1 MNSHLL
7 GQGKTIV
14 FCGVLSLNVL
24 IIQELRNYGFKVI
37 SIHEELDKKYI
48 FHYPNIRSFLY
59 AKYRKIFCHDRE
71 TSKKAKYQFRRQ
83 KFFDILKDKKIDYAL
98 FLRADVLDDELLKE
112 IKNQT
117 TNGMINY
124 QFDGL
129 HRYPDIYSKI
139 NIFNRFFVFDYQD
152 LHRYPNL
159 LPTTNFYF
167 EPHTELSNNGKI
179 YFLAVHHD
187 SRTHLINQFTAY
199 AKNNH
204 LSLDFNIAFAKKER
218 QGDYKTPEVINFLN
232 KVISFN
238 DNIVRSQ
245 QSAILADFVI
255 NEHKGLSFRV
265 FEAIGY
271 QKKLITTNETVK
283 LYDFYHPNNIFV
295 YNGENHNEL
304 TEFLKLPYFPID
316 ENIRQKYSFANWV
329 RYVLDIPPYQKIEL
343 PEY

>member
-1 MNSHLL
+1 M
-7 GQGKTIV
+7 
-14 FCGVLSLNVL
+14 F
-24 IIQELRNYGFKVI
+24 
-37 SIHEELDKKYI
+37 
-48 FHYPNIRSFLY
+48 
-59 AKYRKIFCHDRE
+59 
-71 TSKKAKYQFRRQ
+71 FRG
-83 KFFDILKDKKIDYAL
+83 DL
-98 FLRADVLDDELLKE
+98 LDDELLKE

-139 NIFNRFFVFDYQD
+139 NIFDRFFVFDYQD
-152 LHRYPNL
+152 LYRYPDL

-167 EPHTELSNNGKI
+167 KPHRELLNNGKI

-199 AKNNH
+199 AKRHH
-204 LSLDFNIAFAKKER
+204 LSLDFNIVFATNEQKD
-218 QGDYKTPEVINFLN
+218 DYKTPEVIDFLD

-245 QSAILADFVI
+245 QSSVLADFVI

-283 LYDFYHPNNIFV
+283 FYDFYHPNNIFI

-304 TEFLKLPYFPID
+304 TKFLKLPYFPID
-316 ENIRQKYSFANWV
+316 ENIRQKYSFNNWI
-329 RYVLDIPPYQKIEL
+329 RYVLDISPYQKIEL